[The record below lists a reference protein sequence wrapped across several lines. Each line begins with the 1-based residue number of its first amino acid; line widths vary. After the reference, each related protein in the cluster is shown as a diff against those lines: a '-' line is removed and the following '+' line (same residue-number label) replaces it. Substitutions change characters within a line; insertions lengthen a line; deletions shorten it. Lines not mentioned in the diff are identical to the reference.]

1 MWGTLSS
8 LLSSLRGALLGP
20 LSSGQALGTRNSRQ
34 GDACWKPIA
43 ESCLKRLGG
52 LSHLDAYTLR
62 ATVAVNREIQR
73 IPHPLPVQGTLR
85 SEERRVGKECRSRW
99 SPYH

>member
-1 MWGTLSS
+1 MWGT
-8 LLSSLRGALLGP
+8 LSSLRGALLGQ
-20 LSSGQALGTRNSRQ
+20 LSSGQALGTRNSRK
-34 GDACWKPIA
+34 GDACWRPIA

-73 IPHPLPVQGTLR
+73 IPHPLPVQGTL
-85 SEERRVGKECRSRW
+85 
-99 SPYH
+99 